1 MQAIVSVINDTNNNQ
16 LWSMRAIGT
25 TISFLVRTPLVMVT
39 VAKTGE
45 SDRQLLVYLNYAYDF
60 IVSVLTA
67 PQLSRIFIRFPN
79 FDLRRMLSG
88 TEKILDRLVDWF
100 DEDFGFLL
108 GSVRSIPLP
117 PPLRESINSL
127 LTHSCQKSPGL
138 VFASSLPNDSSSVC
152 HGWKSTFWIRVTSG
166 CSSIW
171 WTRPIRSKRP
181 SPGYRSVCR
190 NSTQSMPLSCISA
203 RFPRGFCEV
212 PRKKHFFDFWFFSR
226 GFLHAYIH
234 YLRDSPVCLIY
245 LCVDPTSFHT
255 LAQNSANFTAVSSHF
270 DFRHFDFR
278 KKVFSNFFN
287 FQSRKWK
294 KNSLFFLCE
303 KK

>member
-108 GSVRSIPLP
+108 GSVRSVPLP

-138 VFASSLPNDSSSVC
+138 VFALVIAKRQLISVSRLKKYILNPSDIRLLINLVDASDSFKTAES
-152 HGWKSTFWIRVTSG
+152 WI
-166 CSSIW
+166 
-171 WTRPIRSKRP
+171 
-181 SPGYRSVCR
+181 
-190 NSTQSMPLSCISA
+190 
-203 RFPRGFCEV
+203 
-212 PRKKHFFDFWFFSR
+212 
-226 GFLHAYIH
+226 
-234 YLRDSPVCLIY
+234 PVCLPKFDAEY
-245 LCVDPTSFHT
+245 ASF
-255 LAQNSANFTAVSSHF
+255 LYFRVASAGLRKVL
-270 DFRHFDFR
+270 FR
-278 KKVFSNFFN
+278 KKIFSIFD
-287 FQSRKWK
+287 
-294 KNSLFFLCE
+294 FFLEDFCTRTFITCGILPSVSFTSVWIRRPSTR
-303 KK
+303 